1 MKMAKQRLESYS
13 VDDFVRVAD
22 RIASGRGRPTDAD
35 PKDRQIEL

>member
-1 MKMAKQRLESYS
+1 MKTKLESYS

-22 RIASGRGRPTDAD
+22 RIASGRERPVNAD